1 MTDLMNVLAPPKKAK
16 APTDPNQ
23 KILKRLAR
31 NGWNQN
37 GRGTKTV
44 LVREHDGFVY
54 LTNTYA
60 MRRFPIASAVA
71 DAVRSVV
78 PDCHDAASVMADGF
92 ELGLT
97 AGDGGSWIENGRTC
111 PDMANVWPTAVP
123 DHEIVSWEA
132 NVDDAATVF
141 GHTTD
146 GVRVKLNTKF
156 VKAVTDGVDDARV
169 FAAIADDG
177 EIRKPVAFVSD
188 GLIVGILM
196 PLRQW

>member
-44 LVREHDGFVY
+44 LVREH
-54 LTNTYA
+54 
-60 MRRFPIASAVA
+60 
-71 DAVRSVV
+71 
-78 PDCHDAASVMADGF
+78 DGF